1 MEYTFS
7 WGAFFF
13 GLLILLGGG
22 ALTVWYRQIAVG
34 VGSGVAS
41 YDRYRM
47 YGLIACG
54 AGILVMLNLHSII
67 LQLILSQFFGRN

>member
-7 WGAFFF
+7 WGTFFF
-13 GLLILLGGG
+13 GLLILIGGG
-22 ALTVWYRQIAVG
+22 ALTVWYRQVADG